1 MAVLL
6 DIRLLGSPEMLV
18 DGAPVSV
25 DTRKALAILALIA
38 TDGRAYGRSELAA
51 MLWPEADDESARGAL
66 RRTLSTLRSAVGG
79 EVLVVD
85 RAKVG
90 LDDSRIRVD
99 LHELERAAS
108 SRSLPELTAAAEL
121 ARGPYLAGFGL
132 RDSPEFDDWRA
143 ARAMAV
149 ERTVATVL
157 DGLSLAAE
165 AAGDLVG
172 AGQAAARRVELDPL
186 DERAHVRLMDVLAA
200 SGDRAGALRQ
210 YRACVAT
217 LDRELGVSPLPETTA
232 RYEAIRDAAPPSPQ
246 QPPPAPVAAD
256 PGARLPMVGR
266 GPLMETIARTHAATS
281 TAGRVVVLVGEAG
294 IGKTRLAEAATAE
307 VQAQGGTLIAARA
320 YAAERAIAYGLIV
333 ELLRAGLAEPD
344 RRRLLSAAVLAE
356 IGRLLPDIESR
367 GRRAPTNESPTGQ
380 ARLIAAVADALTAL
394 AAGPSPGI
402 LWVDDAQWADAASLE
417 ALAYLVRRLPAR
429 RLLIVLTWRRE
440 DLDGDQLAFAEMVE
454 GLPATTTLTLDR
466 LDREAIGALA
476 AAASGGREPGSG
488 VIDELM
494 LASEGLPLYVVEA
507 LAAGARPGE
516 MPVGVRAVL
525 RQRLTAVDGVARQ
538 VVTAAALIGR
548 SFDLPTVRHAS
559 GRSDDETVAGL
570 DELVRRGLIREL
582 PAAGR
587 SEIRYDFAHA
597 ALRDLSEESTSLA
610 RRRLLHGRIAEAFRL
625 DLAGTGRDD
634 LGRLVQVAQH
644 ERDAGRD
651 AEAAAAYLDAA
662 DRAAGIYANREAIS
676 LYQWAAALGHP
687 DAAGIHAAVGGLQT
701 RLGDYAGAIASLEAA
716 AALAGP
722 AGQAPLELALARA
735 HVRRGDLVAADR
747 HLDAGLAV
755 VDDPGL
761 RAQILVNRSIVKRR
775 AGDIEGAAMAAAD
788 ALVVATRQSDAA
800 SAGSANRMLGLIAL
814 DRDDPHAARSA
825 LELARVAA
833 RSDPDP
839 TASIAADVGLA
850 MAEAAL
856 GRLDLMLAHGENA
869 VATCR
874 LVGDRHLE
882 AAVENHIADLLHAG
896 GREDAARQHN
906 RRAVEAFAEVGG
918 DPADPDPGIWMLA
931 AW

>member
-6 DIRLLGSPEMLV
+6 DIRLLGSPEILV
-18 DGAPVSV
+18 DGVPLAV

-38 TDGRAYGRSELAA
+38 TDGRSYGRSELAA

-66 RRTLSTLRSAVGG
+66 RRTLSTLRSALGG
-79 EVLVVD
+79 EILVVD

-90 LDDSRIRVD
+90 LDASRIRVD
-99 LHELERAAS
+99 LHELERAAR
-108 SRSLPELTAAAEL
+108 SRSLPALTSASEL

-157 DGLSLAAE
+157 DELSLAAE
-165 AAGDLVG
+165 AVGDLVG
-172 AGQAAARRVELDPL
+172 AKRAAARRVELDAL
-186 DERAHVRLMDVLAA
+186 DERAHVRLMDVFAA
-200 SGDRAGALRQ
+200 SGDRAAALRQ
-210 YRACVAT
+210 YRACVAV
-217 LDRELGVSPLPETTA
+217 LDRELGVAPLPETTV
-232 RYEAIRDAAPPSPQ
+232 RYEAIRDAVSPSPRQ
-246 QPPPAPVAAD
+246 VTPAQIAPE

-266 GPLMETIARTHAATS
+266 GALMDAIARTHASAS
-281 TAGRVVVLVGEAG
+281 PDGRVVVLVGEAG
-294 IGKTRLAEAATAE
+294 IGKTRLAEAATGDI
-307 VQAQGGTLIAARA
+307 QARSGTVIAARA
-320 YAAERAIAYGLIV
+320 YEAERAIAYGLIV
-333 ELLRAGLAEPD
+333 ELLRAVLADPE
-344 RRRLLSAAVLAE
+344 RQRLLSAGVMSE
-356 IGRLLPDIESR
+356 VGRLLPEVEGR
-367 GRRAPTNESPTGQ
+367 RRRAPTNESPTGQ
-380 ARLIAAVADALTAL
+380 ARLVAAVADALTAL
-394 AAGPSPGI
+394 AAGPTPGVI
-402 LWVDDAQWADAASLE
+402 WVDDAQWADSASLE
-417 ALAYLVRRLPAR
+417 ALAYLLRRLPAR

-440 DLDGDQLAFAEMVE
+440 DLDGDQLGFAEMVE
-454 GLPATTTLTLDR
+454 SLPATTTLTLDR

-476 AAASGGREPGSG
+476 TAASGGSEPG
-488 VIDELM
+488 VEAIDELL

-516 MPVGVRAVL
+516 MPNGVRAVL
-525 RQRLTAVDGVARQ
+525 RQRLVAVDGVARQ

-570 DELVRRGLIREL
+570 EELVRRGLIREL

-587 SEIRYDFAHA
+587 SEVRYDFAHA

-644 ERDAGRD
+644 DRDATRD
-651 AEAAAAYLDAA
+651 LEAAAAYLDAA
-662 DRAAGIYANREAIS
+662 DRAAGVYANNEAIS

-687 DAAGIHAAVGGLQT
+687 DVAGIHAAVGGLQT

-716 AALAGP
+716 AALAGH

-755 VDDPGL
+755 VDDPRL
-761 RAQILVNRSIVKRR
+761 RAQMLVNRAIVKRR
-775 AGDIEGAAMAAAD
+775 AGDIDGAEKAAAD
-788 ALVVATRQSDAA
+788 ALVTATGQSDATG
-800 SAGSANRMLGLIAL
+800 AGSAYRMLGLIAL
-814 DRDDPHAARSA
+814 DRDDPIAARAA
-825 LELARVAA
+825 LELARTAA

-839 TASIAADVGLA
+839 TAAIAADVGLA
-850 MAEAAL
+850 MSEAAL
-856 GRLDLMLAHGENA
+856 GRLDAMLEHGENA
-869 VATCR
+869 LATCR

-896 GREDAARQHN
+896 GREDAALQHN

-918 DPADPDPGIWMLA
+918 HPADPDPGIWMLA